1 MDVFDL
7 SAAAVTAMIRVDL
20 AHATEEP
27 PSPIGYFDFHGCT
40 CGVAS
45 FVGRPPWEHHADD
58 ELLHILDGECELT
71 IRRPSGA
78 QTRTL
83 RSGDVVIVP
92 RNCWHSNNAPLGVT
106 MLFMTPSEGSEHSWD
121 DPGDG

>member
-7 SAAAVTAMIRVDL
+7 SATAVTAMFRTDL
-20 AHATEEP
+20 AHATAEP

-71 IRRPSGA
+71 IRHPCGA
-78 QTRTL
+78 HTRVL
-83 RSGDVVIVP
+83 RTGDVAIVP
-92 RNCWHSNNAPLGVT
+92 RNCWHNNNAPLGVT
-106 MLFMTPSEGSEHSWD
+106 ILFMTPTEGSQHSWD
-121 DPGDG
+121 DPADS